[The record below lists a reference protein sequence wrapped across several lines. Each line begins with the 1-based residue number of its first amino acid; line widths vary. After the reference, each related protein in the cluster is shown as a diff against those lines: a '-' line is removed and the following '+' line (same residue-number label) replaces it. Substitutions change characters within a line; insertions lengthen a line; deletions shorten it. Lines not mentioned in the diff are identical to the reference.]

1 MLRRTIKTGFWEN
14 PDFVAFPVKRTK
26 LVFGNERILSVFHRI
41 RTKLVLG
48 DARFYRVL
56 IIVQD
61 RYSPEYW
68 ESTDIISDFYK
79 MSIVYKEPKAS
90 GTGLSS

>member
-26 LVFGNERILSVFHRI
+26 LVLGNERIFRFFI
-41 RTKLVLG
+41 GYGQNWFLG

-56 IIVQD
+56 IIVRD
-61 RYSPEYW
+61 PYSPEYR